1 VVRPRHTAFE
11 DNLANVVE
19 ALNMFIGG
27 PWIRRDGTDTVVGLP
42 HDIEGQRPV
51 FAEAE
56 TFSRR
61 VRQFT

>member
-1 VVRPRHTAFE
+1 MVRSCHTAFE

-19 ALNMFIGG
+19 ALDMFIGG
-27 PWIRRDGTDTVVGLP
+27 PWVRRDGTDAMVGLS

-51 FAEAE
+51 FAKAE